1 MTESA
6 IPISAQPGKQRLSV
20 MQRLRR
26 SLGQQAA
33 QIPGPH
39 THYNRPLWK
48 RLIPGGGTLVALSL
62 LFAALSI
69 RIADPAPVENFRVK
83 TFDLYQNLSPRPI
96 GNHPVAIIDVD
107 EKSLSEFGQWPWPR
121 TLVAKLI
128 DKLGAAGVL
137 VVGFDT
143 IFAEYDRLS
152 PAKMAEILPLIG
164 PKRRAAL
171 KKLPSNESIMAKA
184 MGHTKTVLGQ
194 AGLETPLPKGR
205 AKTMIRSP
213 VRAMA
218 GGDPRPF
225 LPSYA
230 SLLPNVPELEAAA
243 AGHGVFSLGAER
255 DGKVRRV
262 PLLVSI
268 GDEIWP
274 TLAVEMLRAAYGE
287 NTLIT
292 RRNAAGMESVQLQI
306 RRELGSGNFVIPT
319 DANGRIWVHFS
330 EPDTFNTENNS
341 GRLYISAADV
351 LQDRVPVQRLRDKF
365 VIVGTSA
372 VGLKD
377 LRDTPVLNRMPG
389 VEIHANILEQ
399 VFAAEADYTD
409 AIQQRISELR
419 QNLVSKSEA
428 ARIAISELD
437 KEDFFLRYPNYSN
450 SAELALTFLAGVI
463 LMILI
468 PHRGPIVTLGVLAG
482 AGLILVGFGGYLYHE
497 HKLLLDLTFPG
508 TTMIALYAV
517 LAFSNYTREAA
528 EKKQVRSAFRQY
540 LSPTLVE
547 QLADNPDRLQLGGQ
561 AKEMT
566 FLFCDVRDFTSI
578 SETYKSDP
586 QALTILINRLLTPL
600 SEAILAHSGT
610 IDKYMGDCV
619 MAFWNA
625 PMDVEDHERHACDAA
640 LDMLVALEQ
649 INRTRFAEA
658 MDAGMEYIP
667 LRVGIGLNTGECVV
681 GNMGSA
687 QRFDY
692 SVLGDSVNL
701 AARLEAYSS
710 DYGVTIVL
718 GEATAEKVK
727 DRFALLEL
735 DQIAVKGRSE
745 ASTVYGLIGDSTLL
759 EDSTF
764 HMLVALNSRML
775 HAFRNQKWREA
786 SLLAGQCAAMDHAP
800 EGLYA
805 LYRERIDAYQIDPP
819 DEDWEGIF
827 IATTK
832 KGQPTSLS

>member
-6 IPISAQPGKQRLSV
+6 IPLNTQSGRQRLPV

-26 SLGQQAA
+26 SLRRPTPRISDPQSNF
-33 QIPGPH
+33 
-39 THYNRPLWK
+39 NRPRWK
-48 RLIPGGGTLVALSL
+48 RLIPGTGTLVALSL
-62 LFAALSI
+62 LLAALSV
-69 RIADPAPVENFRVK
+69 RIADPAPVEAFRVK
-83 TFDLYQNLSPRPI
+83 AFDLYQNLWPRPI
-96 GNHPVAIIDVD
+96 GNHPVAIIDLD

-121 TLVAKLI
+121 TLVAELI
-128 DKLGAAGVL
+128 EKLGAAGVL

-152 PAKMAEILPLIG
+152 PAQIADLIPILNA
-164 PKRRAAL
+164 RERAAL
-171 KKLPSNESIMAKA
+171 KKLPSNESIMARA
-184 MGHTKTVLGQ
+184 MAKTKTVLGH
-194 AGLETPLPKGR
+194 AGLETPLPAGR

-262 PLLVSI
+262 PLVVSI
-268 GDEIWP
+268 GKDIWP
-274 TLAVEMLRAAYGE
+274 TLTLEMLRAAYGD

-292 RRNAAGMESVQLQI
+292 RRNVAGMESVQLQI
-306 RRELGSGNFVIPT
+306 RRELGSGHFVVPT
-319 DANGRIWVHFS
+319 DANGRIWVHYS
-330 EPDTFNTENNS
+330 KPDQFNTPNNA

-351 LQDRVPVQRLRDKF
+351 LKDRVPAERLRDKF

-399 VFAAEADYTD
+399 VFAAEADYT
-409 AIQQRISELR
+409 AAVQRRISELR
-419 QNLVSKSEA
+419 QNSVGKSA
-428 ARIAISELD
+428 AAQIAISELD

-450 SAELALTFLAGVI
+450 SAELFLTFLAGLI

-468 PHRGPIVTLGVLAG
+468 PRAGPVKTLFVLG
-482 AGLILVGFGGYLYHE
+482 AGGTILVVFGGYLYNA
-497 HKLLLDLTFPG
+497 HKLLLDLTYPG
-508 TTMIALYAV
+508 STMIALYAV
-517 LAFSNYTREAA
+517 LAFGNYTREAA

-561 AKEMT
+561 SKEMT

-578 SETYKSDP
+578 SESYKSDP

-625 PMDVEDHERHACDAA
+625 PMDVEDHERHACNAA

-727 DRFALLEL
+727 DQFALLEL
-735 DQIAVKGRSE
+735 DQITVKGRSE
-745 ASTVYGLIGDSTLL
+745 ASTVYGLIGDQTLL
-759 EDSTF
+759 EDDTF
-764 HMLVALNSRML
+764 HTLKTLNSRML
-775 HAFRNQKWREA
+775 RAYRAQKWREA

-800 EGLYA
+800 DGLYA
-805 LYRERIDAYQIDPP
+805 LYRERIEAYQIDPP
-819 DEDWEGIF
+819 AEDWDGIF

-832 KGQPTSLS
+832 KGQPANLS